1 VSGPPD
7 YDVLVIGAGP
17 AGIAA
22 AMRVRWVKRY
32 SVVPCNV
39 AIIDPCTPGGL
50 TQMGTCIMTSPGW
63 IYTDETIRP
72 FLVDDLS
79 RFDVPH
85 LRTRVT
91 AVERDAAQF
100 RVRCA
105 DGSAPTARCVIV
117 CCGMKM
123 LVREPEL
130 WNRGVTATSMGIEWA
145 AGKVRNWVQDP
156 KHRRVVFVGSDKLT
170 NLIPLARKCRAT
182 HVDVRF
188 VLEPIAENADSGL
201 QAAAYGQNDVPVS
214 RSATS
219 EADGDTLYGT
229 VVEMR
234 GDSALCSIVVQ
245 DARSQ
250 ELQTISDV
258 DLLVVDFLSYEVR
271 PARNFAC
278 AGAALDAAGFIAVNR
293 KQRTDVPGLFAAG
306 DVTGMPACAGT
317 AIGEGI
323 VAGFEAYRY
332 VYKQKFGAE
341 PPLFA
346 YYGRDALLEEGFEEL
361 PRVPDTLGPRLLGP
375 SEHVIS
381 RAIER
386 SSADERERIERTLHA
401 VAAAGGGG
409 RNIAQLAGDS
419 ALSPNDVEFAV
430 RRLLEMKLIT
440 LSEVSP

>member
-1 VSGPPD
+1 VSAPPD

-17 AGIAA
+17 GGIAA

-72 FLVDDLS
+72 FLIDDLS

-91 AVERDAAQF
+91 AVERHAGHF
-100 RVRCA
+100 RVHCA

-170 NLIPLARKCRAT
+170 NLIPLARKCRAA

-188 VLEPIAENADSGL
+188 VLEPIAGSSL
-201 QAAAYGQNDVPVS
+201 QPQVEGDDVS
-214 RSATS
+214 
-219 EADGDTLYGT
+219 YGT

-234 GDSALCSIVVQ
+234 GDSSLSSIAVQ

-250 ELQTISDV
+250 ELQVISDI

-278 AGAALDAAGFIAVNR
+278 AGAAIDEAGFIAVDR

-332 VYKQKFGAE
+332 VYQQKFGAE

-346 YYGRDALLEEGFEEL
+346 YYGRDAPLEENFEEL
-361 PRVPDTLGPRLLGP
+361 PRVPESFGPRLLGP
-375 SEHVIS
+375 SEDVIS

-386 SSADERERIERTLHA
+386 SSADERERIERTLQA

-409 RNIAQLAGDS
+409 RNIAQLAGDA
-419 ALSPNDVEFAV
+419 ALSPNEVEFAV

-440 LSEVSP
+440 LSEVRP

>member
-1 VSGPPD
+1 VSAPPD

-17 AGIAA
+17 GGIAA

-50 TQMGTCIMTSPGW
+50 TQMGTCIMTSPSW

-72 FLVDDLS
+72 YLVDDLS

-85 LRTRVT
+85 LRTRV
-91 AVERDAAQF
+91 VSIERHAEMF
-100 RVRCA
+100 RVHCS
-105 DGSAPTARCVIV
+105 DGSAPSARCVVV

-145 AGKVRNWVQDP
+145 AAKVRNWVQDP

-170 NLIPLARKCRAT
+170 NLIPLARKCRAA
-182 HVDVRF
+182 HVDLRF
-188 VLEPIAENADSGL
+188 VLEPIVGASPQPPDAE
-201 QAAAYGQNDVPVS
+201 
-214 RSATS
+214 
-219 EADGDTLYGT
+219 GDTLYGT
-229 VVEMR
+229 VLEMS
-234 GDSALCSIVVQ
+234 GEDALQSVTVQ
-245 DARSQ
+245 HPTT
-250 ELQTISDV
+250 LTTTTISDV

-278 AGAALDAAGFIAVNR
+278 AGAAIDEAGFIAVDR

-332 VYKQKFGAE
+332 VYRQKFGAE

-346 YYGRDALLEEGFEEL
+346 YYGHDAPLEENFEEL
-361 PRVPDTLGPRLLGP
+361 PRVPDSLGPRLLGP
-375 SEHVIS
+375 TEDVLS

-386 SSADERERIERTLHA
+386 SSADEREPITRTIQA
-401 VAAAGGGG
+401 VAAAGGFGHSMAQ
-409 RNIAQLAGDS
+409 IAGAAELPQS
-419 ALSPNDVEFAV
+419 EVEFAV

-440 LSEVSP
+440 LSEVMP

>member
-1 VSGPPD
+1 MSAPPD
-7 YDVLVIGAGP
+7 YDVLVVGAGP

-39 AIIDPCTPGGL
+39 AIIDPCSPGGL
-50 TQMGTCIMTSPGW
+50 TQMGTCIMTSPSW

-72 FLVDDLS
+72 YLIDDLS

-85 LRTRVT
+85 LRKRVV
-91 AVERDAAQF
+91 AIERDGELF
-100 RVRCA
+100 RVLCS
-105 DGSAPTARCVIV
+105 DGSALSARCVVV

-145 AGKVRNWVQDP
+145 AGKVRHWVQDP

-170 NLIPLARKCRAT
+170 NLIPLARKCRAA
-182 HVDVRF
+182 HVDLRF
-188 VLEPIAENADSGL
+188 VLEPIAGASP
-201 QAAAYGQNDVPVS
+201 VPESVES
-214 RSATS
+214 
-219 EADGDTLYGT
+219 DTVYGT

-234 GDSALCSIVVQ
+234 G
-245 DARSQ
+245 
-250 ELQTISDV
+250 ETGLQAVTIQNAATQTTTVIEDV

-278 AGAALDAAGFIAVNR
+278 AGAAIDEAGFIEVDR
-293 KQRTDVPGLFAAG
+293 KQRTDIPGLFAAG

-323 VAGFEAYRY
+323 VAGFEAYRL
-332 VYKQKFGAE
+332 VYRQKFGAE

-346 YYGRDALLEEGFEEL
+346 YYGHDALLEESFEEL
-361 PRVPDTLGPRLLGP
+361 PRVPDSFGPRLLGS
-375 SEHVIS
+375 SEHVLS
-381 RAIER
+381 RAVER
-386 SSADERERIERTLHA
+386 SSADERDTITRTIEA
-401 VAAAGGGG
+401 VAAAGGYGQSVTQ
-409 RNIAQLAGDS
+409 IAGSS
-419 ALSPNDVEFAV
+419 ALTPDQVAFAV

-440 LSEVSP
+440 LSEVTP

>member
-1 VSGPPD
+1 MSAPD

-17 AGIAA
+17 AGIAT

-79 RFDVPH
+79 RFDVPQ
-85 LRTRVT
+85 LRTRV
-91 AVERDAAQF
+91 VSIERDADLF
-100 RVRCA
+100 RVQCS
-105 DGSAPTARCVIV
+105 DGTAPTARCVVV
-117 CCGMKM
+117 CAGMKM

-130 WNRGVTATSMGIEWA
+130 WNHGVTATSMGIEWA
-145 AGKVRNWVQDP
+145 AAKVRKWVQDP
-156 KHRRVVFVGSDKLT
+156 KHKRVVFVGSDKLT
-170 NLIPLARKCRAT
+170 NLIPLARKCRAA
-182 HVDVRF
+182 HVDLRF
-188 VLEPIAENADSGL
+188 VLEPIQGASPQQPNPDS
-201 QAAAYGQNDVPVS
+201 
-214 RSATS
+214 
-219 EADGDTLYGT
+219 DTLFGT

-234 GDSALCSIVVQ
+234 GENQLRSITVQHANSA
-245 DARSQ
+245 ATT
-250 ELQTISDV
+250 TIDDI
-258 DLLVVDFLSYEVR
+258 DLLVIDFLSYEVR
-271 PARNFAC
+271 PARNFDC
-278 AGAALDAAGFIAVNR
+278 AGAALDEAGFIAVDR
-293 KQRTDVPGLFAAG
+293 KQRTDIPGLFAAG

-323 VAGFEAYRY
+323 VAGFEAYRH
-332 VYKQKFGAE
+332 VYLQKFGAE

-346 YYGRDALLEEGFEEL
+346 YYGHDALLDENFEEL

-375 SEHVIS
+375 SEDVLS

-386 SSADERERIERTLHA
+386 SSLDEREPITKTIQA
-401 VAAAGGGG
+401 VAAAGGFGQSMAQ
-409 RNIAQLAGDS
+409 IAGAA
-419 ALSPNDVEFAV
+419 ALPQSDVEFAV

-440 LSEVSP
+440 LSEVMQ

>member
-1 VSGPPD
+1 MSAPAD

-39 AIIDPCTPGGL
+39 AILDPCTPGGL
-50 TQMGTCIMTSPGW
+50 TQMGTCIMTSPSW

-91 AVERDAAQF
+91 AIERYAGQF

-105 DGSAPTARCVIV
+105 DGTAPTARCVIV

-145 AGKVRNWVQDP
+145 AGKVRHWVQDP

-170 NLIPLARKCRAT
+170 NLIPLARKCRAA

-188 VLEPIAENADSGL
+188 VLEPIAGSSPPAERSGDDIL
-201 QAAAYGQNDVPVS
+201 F
-214 RSATS
+214 
-219 EADGDTLYGT
+219 GT
-229 VVEMR
+229 VLEMR
-234 GDSALCSIVVQ
+234 GESGLSSIAVQ

-250 ELQTISDV
+250 QLQVISDV

-278 AGAALDAAGFIAVNR
+278 AGVALD
-293 KQRTDVPGLFAAG
+293 
-306 DVTGMPACAGT
+306 
-317 AIGEGI
+317 
-323 VAGFEAYRY
+323 EA
-332 VYKQKFGAE
+332 
-341 PPLFA
+341 
-346 YYGRDALLEEGFEEL
+346 
-361 PRVPDTLGPRLLGP
+361 
-375 SEHVIS
+375 
-381 RAIER
+381 
-386 SSADERERIERTLHA
+386 
-401 VAAAGGGG
+401 
-409 RNIAQLAGDS
+409 
-419 ALSPNDVEFAV
+419 
-430 RRLLEMKLIT
+430 
-440 LSEVSP
+440 